1 VCKVFKRKDLSPYFG
16 RQVFLLLRL
25 NAEARLVSRAF
36 AFYLNLYCIELRE
49 TKMPL
54 LARIFLERNLFIL
67 LCLSI
72 PLWDLGA

>member
-25 NAEARLVSRAF
+25 NAKARLVCRALLYLY
-36 AFYLNLYCIELRE
+36 FYCSELRE

-54 LARIFLERNLFIL
+54 LARIFWNVNYSFCYVYLF
-67 LCLSI
+67 
-72 PLWDLGA
+72 